1 MDRFEILNAQTRSFR
16 NGMAI
21 DPMKRNTTCD
31 SALFAKKN
39 EETFKANNGRYW
51 WERG

>member
-1 MDRFEILNAQTRSFR
+1 MDKFEMLNSRTHEFR
-16 NGMAI
+16 NNIAI
-21 DPMKRNTTCD
+21 DPMKQNTTCG